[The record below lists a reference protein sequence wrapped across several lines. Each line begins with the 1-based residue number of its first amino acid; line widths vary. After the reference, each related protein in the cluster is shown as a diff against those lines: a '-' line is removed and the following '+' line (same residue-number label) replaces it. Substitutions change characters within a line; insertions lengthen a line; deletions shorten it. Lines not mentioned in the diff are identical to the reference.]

1 MRLFIAVL
9 TACVLSACSP
19 PAPSAPDSGS
29 VTATQ
34 AAPSA
39 APVSGTATVSAPAV
53 NATVRSPLH
62 VSGIAPA
69 NWYFENSF
77 PVRLVDARGNT
88 IAEAPATPRVN
99 WMENTE
105 PKAFDATLTFTATGP
120 ATLILQEDN
129 SGDRP
134 TPRETRVPVT
144 LAR

>member
-1 MRLFIAVL
+1 MRFIIAAL
-9 TACVLSACSP
+9 AACTLCACSP

-29 VTATQ
+29 VTTTQ
-34 AAPSA
+34 TPPSA
-39 APVSGTATVSAPAV
+39 GTVSDVAIVTTPSA

-62 VSGIAPA
+62 ITGIAPA

-77 PVRLVDARGNT
+77 PVRLVDAQGNT

-105 PKAFDATLTFTATGP
+105 PKEFDATLTFSATGP
-120 ATLILQEDN
+120 ATLVLQEDN
-129 SGDRP
+129 SADRP
-134 TPRETRVPVT
+134 MPRETRVPVT